1 MTTQRGGL
9 GRGLSALIPGAA
21 DDTSLIEVPVNAVA
35 PNRRQP
41 RQAFDDETLEAL
53 ARSIR
58 EIGVL
63 QPIVVR
69 KVEDDSYELVAGERR
84 LRAARMAGLATV
96 PAIIRTSD
104 DTESLREALIENI
117 HRQDLAPLEQASA
130 FQELQD
136 ELGVT
141 QEDLARRLGHSRPH
155 IANTIRLLNL
165 PAEVQG
171 FLAEGRITAAHG
183 RALLSLDD
191 PEGQTA
197 LAQRIAAEGLSVRQT
212 EELVR
217 TYSRGPVPSGRT
229 AAAERPARDAKLM
242 QIEEALGDAL
252 GTRVRVQRAKRKG
265 KIVIEFGSK
274 ADLER
279 IVDLIVD

>member
-1 MTTQRGGL
+1 VTVQRGGL

-21 DDTSLIEVPVNAVA
+21 DETALVEVPVNAVA

-41 RQAFDDETLEAL
+41 RQAFGDDALEAL

-58 EIGVL
+58 EVGVL

-69 KVEDDSYELVAGERR
+69 IVEDDSYELVAGERR
-84 LRAARMAGLATV
+84 LRAARMAGLATI
-96 PAIIRTSD
+96 PAIVRTTD
-104 DTESLREALIENI
+104 DTEALREALIENI

-165 PAEVQG
+165 PSEVQG
-171 FLAEGRITAAHG
+171 MLAEGRITAAHG
-183 RALLSLDD
+183 RALLALEDA
-191 PEGQTA
+191 EGQRT

-217 TYSRGPVPSGRT
+217 TYSAHPVSR
-229 AAAERPARDAKLM
+229 AATERPARDAKLL

-252 GTRVRVQRAKRKG
+252 ATRVRVQRAKRKG

-274 ADLER
+274 GDLDR
-279 IVDLIVD
+279 IVDRIVGG

>member
-1 MTTQRGGL
+1 
-9 GRGLSALIPGAA
+9 LSALIPGAA
-21 DDTSLIEVPVNAVA
+21 DETALIEVPVNAVA
-35 PNRRQP
+35 ANRRQP
-41 RQAFDDETLEAL
+41 RQAFGDDALEAL

-58 EIGVL
+58 EVGVL

-69 KVEDDSYELVAGERR
+69 KVEDDNYELVAGERR
-84 LRAARMAGLATV
+84 LRAARMAGLATI
-96 PAIIRTSD
+96 PAIIRTTD
-104 DTESLREALIENI
+104 DTEALREALIENI

-165 PAEVQG
+165 PADVQG
-171 FLAEGRITAAHG
+171 LLAEGGITAAHG
-183 RALLSLDD
+183 RALLALDD
-191 PEGQTA
+191 PEGQRI
-197 LAQRIAAEGLSVRQT
+197 LAQRVAAEGLSVRQT

-217 TYSRGPVPSGRT
+217 TYSAHP
-229 AAAERPARDAKLM
+229 AARMTPERPARDAKLM
-242 QIEEALGDAL
+242 QMEEALGDAL
-252 GTRVRVQRAKRKG
+252 STRVRVQRAKRKG

-274 ADLER
+274 GDLER
-279 IVDLIVD
+279 IVDRIVGG

>member
-1 MTTQRGGL
+1 VTTQRGGL

-41 RQAFDDETLEAL
+41 RQTFDDETLEAL

-104 DTESLREALIENI
+104 DTEALREALIENI
-117 HRQDLAPLEQASA
+117 HRADLAPLEQASA

-136 ELGVT
+136 ELGAT

-165 PAEVQG
+165 PSQVQELLG
-171 FLAEGRITAAHG
+171 EGRITAAHG

-217 TYSRGPVPSGRT
+217 TYTRHPVAGKV
-229 AAAERPARDAKLM
+229 AERPARDAKLM

-265 KIVIEFGSK
+265 KIIIEFGSK
-274 ADLER
+274 GDLER

>member
-1 MTTQRGGL
+1 MQRGGL

-21 DDTSLIEVPVNAVA
+21 DETALVEVPVNGVA
-35 PNRRQP
+35 SNRRQP
-41 RQAFDDETLEAL
+41 RQAFGDESLEAL

-58 EIGVL
+58 EVGVL

-69 KVEDDSYELVAGERR
+69 KVEDEGYEMVAGERR

-96 PAIIRTSD
+96 PAIIRTTD
-104 DTESLREALIENI
+104 DTEALREALIENI
-117 HRQDLAPLEQASA
+117 HRQDLAPLEQAAA

-165 PAEVQG
+165 PADVQTL
-171 FLAEGRITAAHG
+171 LAEGAITAAHG
-183 RALLSLDD
+183 RALLALDD
-191 PEGQTA
+191 PEGQRA
-197 LAQRIAAEGLSVRQT
+197 LAQRVAAEGLSVRQT

-217 TYSRGPVPSGRT
+217 TYSAHPASRR
-229 AAAERPARDAKLM
+229 AAERPAAKDAKLL
-242 QIEEALGDAL
+242 QIEEAVGDAL

-274 ADLER
+274 AELDR
-279 IVDLIVD
+279 IVSRILSG

>member
-1 MTTQRGGL
+1 MQRGGL

-41 RQAFDDETLEAL
+41 RQTFDDETLEAL

-96 PAIIRTSD
+96 PAIIRTTD
-104 DTESLREALIENI
+104 DTEALREALIENI

-165 PAEVQG
+165 PPEVQG

-197 LAQRIAAEGLSVRQT
+197 LAQRIAAEGLSVKQT

-217 TYSRGPVPSGRT
+217 TYSRPP
-229 AAAERPARDAKLM
+229 AAGTVAERPARDAKLM
-242 QIEEALGDAL
+242 QIEEVLGDAL

-265 KIVIEFGSK
+265 KIIIEFGSK

>member
-41 RQAFDDETLEAL
+41 RQSFDDESLEAL

-165 PAEVQG
+165 PPEVQG

-183 RALLSLDD
+183 RALLSLED

-197 LAQRIAAEGLSVRQT
+197 LAQRVAAEGLSVKQT

-217 TYSRGPVPSGRT
+217 TYTRSPVVGTP
-229 AAAERPARDAKLM
+229 APERPPRDAKLM

>member
-96 PAIIRTSD
+96 PAIIRTTD
-104 DTESLREALIENI
+104 DTEALREALIENI

-136 ELGVT
+136 ELGAT

-165 PAEVQG
+165 PSQVQELLG
-171 FLAEGRITAAHG
+171 EGRITAAHG
-183 RALLSLDD
+183 RALLSLEDA
-191 PEGQTA
+191 EGQTA

-217 TYSRGPVPSGRT
+217 TYTRQPVPGK
-229 AAAERPARDAKLM
+229 AAERPARDAKLM

-252 GTRVRVQRAKRKG
+252 GTRVHVQRAKRKG
-265 KIVIEFGSK
+265 KIIIEFGSK
-274 ADLER
+274 GDLER

>member
-1 MTTQRGGL
+1 VTTQRGGL

-21 DDTSLIEVPVNAVA
+21 DETALVEVPVNAVA

-41 RQAFDDETLEAL
+41 RQIFGDDSLEAL

-58 EIGVL
+58 EVGVL

-69 KVEDDSYELVAGERR
+69 KVEDQGYELVAGERR
-84 LRAARMAGLATV
+84 LRAARMAGLATL
-96 PAIIRTSD
+96 PAIIRTTD
-104 DTESLREALIENI
+104 DTEALREALIENI

-165 PAEVQG
+165 PAEVQAM
-171 FLAEGRITAAHG
+171 LAEGTITAAHG
-183 RALLSLDD
+183 RALLALDD
-191 PEGQTA
+191 RDGQVA
-197 LAQRIAAEGLSVRQT
+197 LAQRISGEGLSVRQT

-217 TYSRGPVPSGRT
+217 TFAHHPVSRT
-229 AAAERPARDAKLM
+229 TAERPAKDARLL

-274 ADLER
+274 ADLDR
-279 IVDLIVD
+279 IVEIIVP

>member
-1 MTTQRGGL
+1 MPTQRGGL

-21 DDTSLIEVPVNAVA
+21 DETALVEVPVHSVA

-41 RQAFDDETLEAL
+41 RTVFEDESLEAL

-58 EIGVL
+58 EVGVL

-69 KVEDDSYELVAGERR
+69 KVDDSGYELVAGERR
-84 LRAARMAGLATV
+84 LRAARMAGLATL
-96 PAIIRTSD
+96 PAIVRTTD

-165 PAEVQG
+165 PSEVQSM
-171 FLAEGRITAAHG
+171 LAEGSITAAHG
-183 RALLSLDD
+183 RALLALDD
-191 PEGQTA
+191 ADGQRT
-197 LAQRIAAEGLSVRQT
+197 LAQRVAAEGLSVRQT
-212 EELVR
+212 EELVKSYTSVSAPATR
-217 TYSRGPVPSGRT
+217 
-229 AAAERPARDAKLM
+229 AARETPAKDPKLL

-274 ADLER
+274 ADLDR
-279 IVDLIVD
+279 IVELIV

>member
-1 MTTQRGGL
+1 VTIQRGGL

-21 DDTSLIEVPVNAVA
+21 DETALVEVPVNAVA

-41 RQAFDDETLEAL
+41 RQTFDDDSLEAL

-58 EIGVL
+58 EVGVL

-69 KVEDDSYELVAGERR
+69 KGDDQGYELVAGERR
-84 LRAARMAGLATV
+84 LRAARMAGLATI
-96 PAIIRTSD
+96 PAILRTTD

-117 HRQDLAPLEQASA
+117 HRADLAPLEQAAA

-141 QEDLARRLGHSRPH
+141 QEDLAKRLGHSRPH

-171 FLAEGRITAAHG
+171 MLAEGTITAAHG
-183 RALLSLDD
+183 RALLALDD
-191 PEGQTA
+191 AQA
-197 LAQRIAAEGLSVRQT
+197 QASLAKRIAGEGLSVRQT

-217 TYSRGPVPSGRT
+217 TYSGGAQPSSRKVP
-229 AAAERPARDAKLM
+229 EQKARDAKLM

-252 GTRVRVQRAKRKG
+252 STRVRVQRAKRKG
-265 KIVIEFGSK
+265 RIVIDFGSK
-274 ADLER
+274 SDLDR
-279 IVDLIVD
+279 IVGLIVD